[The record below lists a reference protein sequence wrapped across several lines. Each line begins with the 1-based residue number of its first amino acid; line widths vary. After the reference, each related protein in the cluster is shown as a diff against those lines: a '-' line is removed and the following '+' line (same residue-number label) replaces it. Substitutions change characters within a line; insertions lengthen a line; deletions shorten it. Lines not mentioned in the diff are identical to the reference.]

1 MSVTKSMDPMF
12 SALTEAQLR
21 VIEDQLS
28 NNESSTDEELFEF
41 FIEEGIPVTPARQA
55 VALRDDYLNR
65 IFEAG
70 YTPIRAGENAR
81 FYDPQV
87 RQFKRV

>member
-12 SALTEAQLR
+12 SALTEEQLR
-21 VIEDQLS
+21 MIEDQLS

-41 FIEEGIPVTPARQA
+41 FIEEGIPVTATREA
-55 VALRDDYLNR
+55 VSLRDDYLTR
-65 IFEAG
+65 IFEED

-81 FYDPQV
+81 FYDPQA
-87 RQFKRV
+87 RQFKRI